1 MIDAWD
7 RFKPYSDIKKESLSL
22 KGLAKL
28 KYDMEHKEQLAD
40 YPDRIEAMSRI
51 ILEILFIAEGLFI
64 VSNTFRIIWLR
75 RKSIIMGQLIRY
87 M

>member
-40 YPDRIEAMSRI
+40 YPMSRERQH
-51 ILEILFIAEGLFI
+51 EIA
-64 VSNTFRIIWLR
+64 
-75 RKSIIMGQLIRY
+75 
-87 M
+87 